1 MPLKSFSYHTQ
12 KGIATYVASDL
23 NYCADTSSFVADTF
37 VEFRRPGIGWPSS
50 TSSNKCRIQT
60 SLILPF
66 VVLTLITTKTF
77 ELVSPIVKAPRPAS
91 GSETMSYSS

>member
-37 VEFRRPGIGWPSS
+37 VEFRRPGIG
-50 TSSNKCRIQT
+50 
-60 SLILPF
+60 
-66 VVLTLITTKTF
+66 
-77 ELVSPIVKAPRPAS
+77 
-91 GSETMSYSS
+91 